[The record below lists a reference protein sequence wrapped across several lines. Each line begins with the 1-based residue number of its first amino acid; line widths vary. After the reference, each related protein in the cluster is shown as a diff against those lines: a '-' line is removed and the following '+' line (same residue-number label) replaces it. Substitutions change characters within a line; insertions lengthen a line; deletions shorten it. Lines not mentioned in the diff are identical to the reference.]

1 VVFSFHQQRKKQ
13 YRLFLFVNKADT
25 KKPIRRKDSDLT
37 IRRAKIAPVVRPMI
51 LYSRQ
56 ISYVRSAQM
65 WS

>member
-1 VVFSFHQQRKKQ
+1 VVFSFHQQRKQQ
-13 YRLFLFVNKADT
+13 YRLFFVNNTDT
-25 KKPIRRKDSDLT
+25 KEPIRRKDSDLT